1 MVQKVLLIHYH
12 EMSLKGANR
21 PFFERT
27 LQDNIKKALPKETYT
42 SCEMCYGRIMVRL
55 TECADE
61 EEVRSRIRTV
71 CGIANFSFASL
82 LAYDFSLLS
91 EEVLGALAPRAFA
104 TFRVTARR
112 ADKQFPLTSQE
123 INERLGALIAARLGK
138 RVKLENPDLT
148 CYIEIVGKNI
158 FFYLEKEKG
167 CGGLPV
173 GSSGKVLS
181 LISSGFDSP
190 VASWKMMRRGCEV
203 IFLHFHSYPHTS
215 QASQENVR
223 EIVRVLTK
231 FQHRSILLSI
241 PFLEIQKTI
250 CAADV
255 PERLRVVLYRRFMM
269 RIAERIAGQEECKA
283 LVTGDSLGQVASQTL
298 ENIVAISSATA
309 MPILRPLIGENKDD
323 IITTATAIGTAA
335 ISAQP
340 YEDCCSLFVPEH
352 PETRAN
358 IAEVERHEMKVEIE
372 KRIADAVAGMT
383 REEINT

>member
-1 MVQKVLLIHYH
+1 MQKVLLIHYH

-21 PFFERT
+21 PFFERI
-27 LQDNIKKALPKETYT
+27 LHNNIKKALPKDAYT
-42 SCEMCYGRIMVRL
+42 TCEMCYGRIMVRL
-55 TECADE
+55 TERADE
-61 EEVRSRIRTV
+61 EEVRSCIRTV

-82 LAYDFSLLS
+82 LAYDFSLLC
-91 EEVLGALAPRAFA
+91 EEVLGALAAREFT

-112 ADKQFPLTSQE
+112 ADKQFPLNSQE
-123 INERLGALIAARLGK
+123 INEQLGALIVTRLGK
-138 RVKLENPDLT
+138 RVKLESPDLN
-148 CYIEIVGKNI
+148 CRIEIVGKNI
-158 FFYLEKEKG
+158 FFYVEKEKG

-181 LISSGFDSP
+181 LLSSGFDSP

-203 IFLHFHSYPHTS
+203 ILLHFHSYPHTS

-223 EIVRVLTK
+223 EIVKVLTK
-231 FQHRSILLSI
+231 FQHRSILLSV

-250 CAADV
+250 CAADI
-255 PERLRVVLYRRFMM
+255 PEGLRVVLYRRFMM

-323 IITTATAIGTAA
+323 IITTATAIGTAT

-352 PETRAN
+352 PETRATV
-358 IAEVERHEMKVEIE
+358 AEAERCETKVETE
-372 KRIADAVAGMT
+372 KLIADAVAGMM
-383 REEINT
+383 REEITI